1 MWLIPF
7 ILLTLNQ
14 TLAGVNLKGQSYYQ
28 ARESIK
34 KFPVIIVTVASDAKV
49 HGHHLPL
56 NTDAILADR
65 LSKDLA
71 ANTEAAIYPN
81 ISVGWYPQFLNFK
94 LVNHSSETAQ
104 RVVRE
109 TLEGLI
115 QVGAQRILLINFD
128 DEGSSGLPIMITLN
142 ELQQRYGTPLL
153 MLSWYDFAD
162 ENVRAVLESAPG
174 HADELETSLM
184 LYIDESVVDKKK
196 LRNVEF
202 SRPALKGYRPIVLQ
216 SSEVPGQI
224 GDSTLATAEKGR
236 SAYSKILENIKKS
249 VNALSLMKAKKN

>member
-1 MWLIPF
+1 M
-7 ILLTLNQ
+7 LLTLNQ
-14 TLAGVNLKGQSYYQ
+14 SLAGVNLKGQSYYRALDSLKQ
-28 ARESIK
+28 S
-34 KFPVIIVTVASDAKV
+34 PVIIVTVASDAKV

-56 NTDAILADR
+56 NTDVILAER

-71 ANTEAAIYPN
+71 DSTEAAIYPN
-81 ISVGWYPQFLNFK
+81 ISVGWYPQFFNFK

-115 QVGAQRILLINFD
+115 QAGAQRILLINFD
-128 DEGSSGLPIMITLN
+128 DERSSGLPIMIALN

-153 MLSWYDFAD
+153 MLSWYDFVD
-162 ENVRAVLESAPG
+162 ENVRAILDSAPG

-184 LYIDESVVDKKK
+184 LFIDESVVDKKK
-196 LRNVEF
+196 LRNVNF
-202 SRPALKGYRPIVLQ
+202 NPPQLKGYRPIVLN
-216 SSEVPGQI
+216 SASVPGQM

-236 SAYSKILENIKKS
+236 RAYALILENIKKS
-249 VNALSLMKAKKN
+249 VSALSLTKAKKN